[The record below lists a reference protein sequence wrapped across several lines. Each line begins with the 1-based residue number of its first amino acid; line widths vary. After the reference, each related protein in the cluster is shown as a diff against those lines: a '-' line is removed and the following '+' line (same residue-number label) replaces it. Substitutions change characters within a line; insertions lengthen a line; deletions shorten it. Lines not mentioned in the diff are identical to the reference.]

1 MVTVGGAS
9 GLGGAVVSTGAS
21 QEGPADRPGPFSVEF
36 TCSASLGLSRCSN
49 FLPQSTDM
57 LVWFTG
63 KSKLCVSSAIDW

>member
-1 MVTVGGAS
+1 M
-9 GLGGAVVSTGAS
+9 VSTGAS

-36 TCSASLGLSRCSN
+36 TCSALLGLSS

-63 KSKLCVSSAIDW
+63 KSKLRVSSAIDW